1 MAYIQLK
8 FKLLVMPDG
17 RNISMESLSDNEIKI
32 ITFLAKNYPLASNRD
47 EILKNC
53 WEGKVVTENSVNV
66 AISNIRSFFQKE
78 NIQDFIVT
86 LRGEGYQLSEKIII
100 KESND
105 PAVLNSLSMGINLF
119 LTSIKN
125 HPAIFLLNIITFL
138 IVIAIIKLYT
148 WIILL

>member
-100 KESND
+100 K
-105 PAVLNSLSMGINLF
+105 
-119 LTSIKN
+119 
-125 HPAIFLLNIITFL
+125 
-138 IVIAIIKLYT
+138 
-148 WIILL
+148 